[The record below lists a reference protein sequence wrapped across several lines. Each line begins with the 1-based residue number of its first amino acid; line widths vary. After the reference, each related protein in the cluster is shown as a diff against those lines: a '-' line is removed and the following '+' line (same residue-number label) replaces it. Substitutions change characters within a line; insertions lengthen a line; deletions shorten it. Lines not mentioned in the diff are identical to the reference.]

1 MAHAALR
8 MRAEL
13 HDRDALI
20 TRFRSVRE
28 QTLRLTAHL
37 SPEDMTVQSMTDASP
52 VKWHLAHTS
61 WFFEEFALRRF
72 SSEFVEYDARFRRLF
87 NSYYDQIGTYWP
99 RPNRGLLSRPS
110 VQEAFDYRARVEALV
125 ESLALRASDDTWLEL
140 APILELGLN
149 HEQQHQELICT
160 DIKHAFGL
168 NPLAPAAFPREPN
181 SAATT
186 PSMGWVAFDGGQNRI
201 GAPPGSGFCYD
212 NETPQHLCYVAAF
225 QLADRPVTNGEYLDF
240 MEDGGYAA
248 VALWLSDGWRIKTA
262 ESWSSPAYWRHADG
276 EWLCYTLHGLEALD
290 LAAPVTHI
298 SFYEAA
304 AFAEWAG
311 ARLPTEFEWEV
322 AARDCPPDGRFA
334 GPGRR
339 IQPVAARAAEGLRQM
354 FGDVW
359 EWTRSPYGPYPGYRP
374 IDGVIGEYNG
384 KFMCNQMVLRGGS
397 CATPEGHM
405 RVSYRNY
412 FPPEARWQFSGVRL
426 AKDV

>member
-13 HDRDALI
+13 HDRDALLA
-20 TRFRSVRE
+20 RFRCVRDN
-28 QTLRLTAHL
+28 TLQLTTHL

-72 SSEFVEYDARFRRLF
+72 SSEYTEFDARFRRLF
-87 NSYYDQIGTYWP
+87 NSYYDQIGAYWP
-99 RPNRGLLSRPS
+99 RPDRGLLSRPS
-110 VQEAFDYRARVEALV
+110 VQEAFAYRARVEAHV
-125 ESLALRASDDTWLEL
+125 ESLALHASDATWLEL

-181 SAATT
+181 PTASVRPMAWI
-186 PSMGWVAFDGGQNRI
+186 GFEGGQKRI

-212 NETPQHLCYVAAF
+212 NETPQHASYVPPF
-225 QLADRPVTNGEYLDF
+225 QLADRPITNGEYLDF
-240 MEDGGYAA
+240 IDDGGYET
-248 VALWLSDGWRIKTA
+248 VSLWLSDGWRIKSD
-262 ESWSSPAYWRHADG
+262 ESWTSPAYWLRADD
-276 EWLCYTLHGLEALD
+276 EWLCYTLHGREALD

-304 AFAEWAG
+304 AFAEWFG

-322 AARDCPPDGRFA
+322 AASDCPVDGRFA

-339 IQPVAARAAEGLRQM
+339 IQPVAARPGEGLRQM

-359 EWTRSPYGPYPGYRP
+359 EWTRSSYGPYPGYRP

-384 KFMCNQMVLRGGS
+384 KFMCNQVVLRGGS
-397 CATPEGHM
+397 CATPEGHV

-412 FPPEARWQFSGVRL
+412 FPPEARWQFSGIRL
-426 AKDV
+426 ARDV